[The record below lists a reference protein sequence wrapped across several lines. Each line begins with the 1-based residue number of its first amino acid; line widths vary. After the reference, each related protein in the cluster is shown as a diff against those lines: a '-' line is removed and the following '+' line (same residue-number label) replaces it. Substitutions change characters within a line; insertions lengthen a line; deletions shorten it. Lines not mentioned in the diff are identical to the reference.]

1 MSGASAIASARRRRA
16 EPTATPVPP
25 LITQQSTQKST
36 PASKANVTPDDNTP
50 KQSMKPLE
58 ILQIHDSKL
67 RAIEESMDEKI
78 IELSKVVVHENLKF
92 LIQEVEAIKTSN
104 SSLRDELSASIR
116 NTNASVS
123 FDSSPLVERI
133 STLSDNY
140 DELKTLLIKS
150 QQQSID
156 THTEMVKMKDREVF
170 LETRVSELEGMIG
183 DTTGNDNGGMFDM
196 GQGGGVAE
204 MLRSMMESSMADN
217 SEGGVLN
224 IHENECDDAAE
235 LYDMDEINRI
245 EDDLGELKLV
255 EDNLDNMLDTDS
267 QNELIDISE
276 RDEDPEEDEPTG
288 LIAADEEVVV
298 SLQVSDLSQ
307 VVVSLDVMK
316 ATVNID

>member
-1 MSGASAIASARRRRA
+1 MSGSSAMASARRRRVA
-16 EPTATPVPP
+16 ESTITVPEESKPT
-25 LITQQSTQKST
+25 IISKS
-36 PASKANVTPDDNTP
+36 NIVNNDNIP

-67 RAIEESMDEKI
+67 RTIEDSMEEKI
-78 IELSKVVVHENLKF
+78 IELSKVVLRENLKH
-92 LIQEVEAIKTSN
+92 IVKEVETIKIN
-104 SSLRDELSASIR
+104 NNSLRDELSASIR

-123 FDSSPLVERI
+123 FDSSPLVEKI

-156 THTEMVKMKDREVF
+156 THTEMMKMKDREVF
-170 LETRVSELEGMIG
+170 LQSKVSELESMIG

-217 SEGGVLN
+217 SGEEVLN
-224 IHENECDDAAE
+224 IHENDCDDATE

-245 EDDLGELKLV
+245 EDDLVDLKLL
-255 EDNLDNMLDTDS
+255 EENLDGVIDNTS
-267 QNELIDISE
+267 QNELIDISD
-276 RDEDPEEDEPTG
+276 REDEP
-288 LIAADEEVVV
+288 LEDAESESREVVV
-298 SLQVSDLSQ
+298 SLRVADCSQ
-307 VVVSLDVMK
+307 VFVS
-316 ATVNID
+316 VNSPETSNPIV